1 MFYTSKSMNIINKRL
16 ISALLLTPL
25 VLSLVLLPI
34 KPKKASAAPT
44 VTITSPTEGQSISGT
59 NFTAAGTAT
68 PNTTVVLSSG
78 GVGFAQTISDGSG
91 NWSVATSL
99 PAGNISLTAKAI
111 ENPEYG
117 YFTSTTDVESF
128 SINQLRLSDY
138 AINPVGGWPI
148 SGVNNSI
155 IMPSTLSNI
164 FYGSNPLG
172 ATTIPGQVDTS
183 AVTFNNATGAY
194 PSATTGKG
202 DFSADGSL
210 YFSPNNTATN
220 NVSVVNTATNAW
232 QQDIAIGDGSVE
244 VLTVNRSPDNKL
256 YASVGSKIYVIDPA
270 LLSVAEV
277 LDVPCGSA
285 SAIFSKDVNYPYYFV
300 TCTAE
305 NNVYKLLRSNN
316 STVATIDI
324 GTQNSGGALT
334 LDNKKLYV
342 SGLVF
347 SGQENK
353 LHIID
358 NDTNTVKTPINL
370 TGGSLTLNITPDS
383 QKIFVATPDLATGTP
398 MQNID
403 VVDVQSDTVVSSIA
417 TNDTPLMVA
426 YNGAEATTASAQVGF
441 VLGAS
446 ASSDVVQKLA
456 ETGAIGISSTLL
468 IGIIIAITSYLYIDF
483 RAHKKPLRAID
494 PDVKYTFLH
503 HIRLVSMPRLKYRVA
518 VTFSLS
524 KRTTYK

>member
-16 ISALLLTPL
+16 ISILLLTPL
-25 VLSLVLLPI
+25 VLSIALIPI

-111 ENPEYG
+111 QNPEYG
-117 YFTSTTDVESF
+117 YFTSTADYASY
-128 SINQLRLSDY
+128 SINQLRLSDN
-138 AINPVGGWPI
+138 AINPGGGWPI
-148 SGVNNSI
+148 SEVPNNI
-155 IMPSTLSNI
+155 IFPSTLSNI
-164 FYGSNPLG
+164 FYSANPFG
-172 ATTIPGQVDTS
+172 GTTIPGKIDTS

-210 YFSPNNTATN
+210 YFSPNTGDTN
-220 NVSVVNTATNAW
+220 NVSVINTATNSW
-232 QQDIAIGDGSVE
+232 QQDIAIGAGDVGVG
-244 VLTVNRSPDNKL
+244 TVNKSPDNKL
-256 YASVGSKIYVIDPA
+256 YASVGSKVYVIDPE
-270 LLSVAEV
+270 LLAVVEV
-277 LDVPCGSA
+277 IDVPCPSPNL
-285 SAIFSKDVNYPYYFV
+285 IFSRDANYPYYFV
-300 TCTAE
+300 PCISE

-316 STVATIDI
+316 TTVATIDI
-324 GTQNSGGALT
+324 GAPN
-334 LDNKKLYV
+334 
-342 SGLVF
+342 
-347 SGQENK
+347 
-353 LHIID
+353 
-358 NDTNTVKTPINL
+358 
-370 TGGSLTLNITPDS
+370 TGGSLTPDNKKVYINPRPDNEQSNKMHVINNETNTLKTTINLTGSVLGSNLLPDS
-383 QKIFVATPDLATGTP
+383 QYIYIATPNLIGDP

-403 VVDVQSDTVVSSIA
+403 VIDTQSDTVISNIA
-417 TNDTPLMVA
+417 TPGIAVIAA
-426 YNGAEATTASAQVGF
+426 YNAAEATTATTQVGF

-446 ASSDVVQKLA
+446 AASTAAQKLA

-483 RAHKKPLRAID
+483 RAHKKPLRAED
-494 PDVKYTFLH
+494 PHVKYTFLH
-503 HIRLVSMPRLKYRVA
+503 HIRVVSMPRLKYRVA
-518 VTFSLS
+518 VTFSIS

>member
-1 MFYTSKSMNIINKRL
+1 MNIINKRL

-128 SINQLRLSDY
+128 SINQLRLSDN
-138 AINPVGGWPI
+138 AINPGGGWPI
-148 SGVNNSI
+148 SGVPNNI
-155 IMPSTLSNI
+155 IIPSTLSNI
-164 FYGSNPLG
+164 FYSANPFG
-172 ATTIPGQVDTS
+172 GTTIAGQVDTS

-210 YFSPNNTATN
+210 YFSANRDATN
-220 NVSVVNTATNAW
+220 NVSVINTATNAW
-232 QQDIAIGDGSVE
+232 QQDIAIGDGSVG
-244 VLTVNRSPDNKL
+244 VNTVNRSPDNKL
-256 YASVGSKIYVIDPA
+256 YASVDSKIYVIDPA

-277 LDVPCGSA
+277 LDVPCSSA
-285 SAIFSKDVNYPYYFV
+285 STIFSKDANYPYYFV
-300 TCTAE
+300 TCIAE
-305 NNVYKLLRSNN
+305 NNVFKLLRSNN
-316 STVATIDI
+316 SAVATIDI
-324 GTQNSGGALT
+324 GTPNSGGALT
-334 LDNKKLYV
+334 LDNKKIYV
-342 SGLVF
+342 AGSVGNVD
-347 SGQENK
+347 NK

-370 TGGSLTLNITPDS
+370 TGGILALNITPDS
-383 QKIFVATPDLATGTP
+383 QKIFVATPDLATFALTK
-398 MQNID
+398 NID
-403 VVDVQSDTVVSSIA
+403 VVDVQSDTVVANIA

-446 ASSDVVQKLA
+446 ASSNVVQKLA

-494 PDVKYTFLH
+494 PYVKYTFLH

-518 VTFSLS
+518 VTFSVS

>member
-1 MFYTSKSMNIINKRL
+1 MNIINKRL

-59 NFTAAGTAT
+59 SFTAAGTAT

-117 YFTSTTDVESF
+117 YFTSTTDFESF
-128 SINQLRLSDY
+128 SINQLRLSDN
-138 AINPVGGWPI
+138 AINPGGGWPI

-164 FYGSNPLG
+164 FYGANPL
-172 ATTIPGQVDTS
+172 APTIIPGQVDTS

-210 YFSPNNTATN
+210 YFSPNNTAIN
-220 NVSVVNTATNAW
+220 NVSVINTATNAW
-232 QQDIAIGDGSVE
+232 QQDIAIGDGSVD

-285 SAIFSKDVNYPYYFV
+285 ATIFSKDANYPYYFI
-300 TCTAE
+300 TCTGE

-324 GTQNSGGALT
+324 GTPNTGGALT

-342 SGLVF
+342 GGLLF

-370 TGGSLTLNITPDS
+370 TGGILTLNITPDS
-383 QKIFVATPDLATGTP
+383 QKIFVATPNIGPSTA
-398 MQNID
+398 QNID
-403 VVDVQSDTVVSSIA
+403 VVDVQSDTVVSNIA
-417 TNDTPLMVA
+417 TNDVPFMVA

-446 ASSDVVQKLA
+446 AASNVTQKLA

-483 RAHKKPLRAID
+483 RAHRKPLRAID
-494 PDVKYTFLH
+494 PYVKYTFLH

-518 VTFSLS
+518 VTFSVS

>member
-1 MFYTSKSMNIINKRL
+1 MNIINKRL

-117 YFTSTTDVESF
+117 YFTSTSGFEDF
-128 SINQLRLSDY
+128 SINQLRLSDNVV
-138 AINPVGGWPI
+138 NPGGGWPI
-148 SGVNNSI
+148 AGVPNNI

-164 FYGSNPLG
+164 FYSANPFG
-172 ATTIPGQVDTS
+172 GTTIAGQVDTS

-210 YFSPNNTATN
+210 YFSPNNNATN
-220 NVSVVNTATNAW
+220 NVSVINTTTNAW
-232 QQDIAIGDGSVE
+232 QQDIAIGDGSVG
-244 VLTVNRSPDNKL
+244 VNTVNRSPDNKL
-256 YASVGSKIYVIDPA
+256 YASVDSKIYVIDPA

-277 LDVPCGSA
+277 LDVPCSSP
-285 SAIFSKDVNYPYYFV
+285 SAIFSKDANYPYYFV
-300 TCTAE
+300 TCTGE

-324 GTQNSGGALT
+324 GTPNTGGALT

-342 SGLVF
+342 AGSVGNID
-347 SGQENK
+347 NK

-370 TGGSLTLNITPDS
+370 TSGILALNITPDS
-383 QKIFVATPDLATGTP
+383 QKIFVATPNLAGTP
-398 MQNID
+398 AQNID
-403 VVDVQSDTVVSSIA
+403 VVDVQSDTVVSNIA
-417 TNDTPLMVA
+417 TSDLPLMVA

-446 ASSDVVQKLA
+446 AASNVTQKLA

-468 IGIIIAITSYLYIDF
+468 IGIVIAITSYLYIDF
-483 RAHKKPLRAID
+483 RAHKKPLRAED

-518 VTFSLS
+518 VTFSVS
-524 KRTTYK
+524 KRSTYK

>member
-1 MFYTSKSMNIINKRL
+1 MKIHKVTSYFFISL
-16 ISALLLTPL
+16 IAVSTIALA
-25 VLSLVLLPI
+25 LPTNS
-34 KPKKASAAPT
+34 KKASAAPT

-117 YFTSTTDVESF
+117 YFTSTADFESF
-128 SINQLRLSDY
+128 SINQLRLSDN
-138 AINPVGGWPI
+138 AINPGGGWPI
-148 SGVNNSI
+148 SGVPNNI
-155 IMPSTLSNI
+155 IIPSTLSNI
-164 FYGSNPLG
+164 FYSANPFG
-172 ATTIPGQVDTS
+172 GTTIAGQVDTS

-210 YFSPNNTATN
+210 YFSPNNGATN
-220 NVSVVNTATNAW
+220 NVSVINTATNAW
-232 QQDIAIGDGSVE
+232 QQDIAIGDGSVG
-244 VLTVNRSPDNKL
+244 VNTVNRSPDNKL
-256 YASVGSKIYVIDPA
+256 YASADSKIYVIDPA

-277 LDVPCGSA
+277 LDVPCSSP
-285 SAIFSKDVNYPYYFV
+285 SAIFSKDANYPYYFI
-300 TCTAE
+300 TCTGE

-316 STVATIDI
+316 STVAAIDI
-324 GTQNSGGALT
+324 GTPNTGGALT

-342 SGLVF
+342 SGIIGG
-347 SGQENK
+347 GQENK
-353 LHIID
+353 LHIIN

-370 TGGSLTLNITPDS
+370 TGGVLAINITPDS
-383 QKIFVATPDLATGTP
+383 QKIFVATPDLAGTP
-398 MQNID
+398 AQNID
-403 VVDVQSDTVVSSIA
+403 VVDVQSDTVVDNIA
-417 TNDTPLMVA
+417 TNDLPLLVA

-446 ASSDVVQKLA
+446 AASTAVAKLA

-468 IGIIIAITSYLYIDF
+468 IGIIIAITTYLYFDYK
-483 RAHKKPLRAID
+483 AHKKPLRAED
-494 PDVKYTFLH
+494 PHVKYTFLH
-503 HIRLVSMPRLKYRVA
+503 HIRVVSMPRLKYRVA
-518 VTFSLS
+518 VTFSIS